1 MFSFY
6 GNSRVVTNSWV
17 TELHEQKVV
26 VVVVYVV
33 YVVVVVV
40 VVVVVQTLCSSHVVI
55 WKSYCKT
62 INQQSAEFRIDF

>member
-6 GNSRVVTNSWV
+6 GKSRVVTNSWV

-26 VVVVYVV
+26 VVVVVYVV
-33 YVVVVVV
+33 YV

-55 WKSYCKT
+55 WRSYCKT
-62 INQQSAEFRIDF
+62 LNQQSAEFRIDF